1 MSTMVSFKT
10 SIAGRKAIKKIV
22 ARAAAIVEKQGRTVD
37 RRGLE
42 MDLAACHANGNRL
55 RLDDLA
61 KADDFNLL
69 HDVVGIHRHLDRE
82 TGKLMDHF
90 VPRFTARRRP
100 KWISVDE
107 WADRKS
113 TRLNSSH

>member
-69 HDVVGIHRHLDRE
+69 HDVKRSEEHTSELQS
-82 TGKLMDHF
+82 LM
-90 VPRFTARRRP
+90 R
-100 KWISVDE
+100 ISYAVFCL
-107 WADRKS
+107 KKK
-113 TRLNSSH
+113 T

>member
-1 MSTMVSFKT
+1 MMRRPPRSTRTDTLFPYTALFRS
-10 SIAGRKAIKKIV
+10 
-22 ARAAAIVEKQGRTVD
+22 GRTVD

-42 MDLAACHANGNRL
+42 MDLAECHANGNRL

-107 WADRKS
+107 WARIYPGAKKATAKAVTS
-113 TRLNSSH
+113 